1 MLRAVSRVCEIACT
15 CVTCWWL
22 GKKVERVLQVLP
34 CYAIYNSSIVRS
46 LQKVNRSVLM
56 TTSDDEYGF
65 DDLVLDDRTLAVLDA
80 TEQTLSSAIPSTS
93 PREQQPSKRLKTAEG
108 WIPRYVQQPHG
119 NASASKGLIKSRFSL
134 EDTDLPEITI
144 SNGFYSGP
152 GRFFVGSQQ
161 SEPSTSPKTLQNS
174 RESAVD
180 SYSDA
185 VLPPTAPQQIHA
197 INRTGV
203 MSFNHPSKH
212 NPPARPTV
220 ASQPNRERAIPTN
233 IVHGSRKPPVRHPSP
248 ALSSTH
254 VPRTHPLARSSS
266 FNDIMRAAVRSA
278 LSEVDSP
285 TPHPLSFTAASG
297 SPSPQP
303 LHAARNE
310 LELLKSQ
317 VEEARALDT
326 QFSSL

>member
-1 MLRAVSRVCEIACT
+1 
-15 CVTCWWL
+15 
-22 GKKVERVLQVLP
+22 
-34 CYAIYNSSIVRS
+34 
-46 LQKVNRSVLM
+46 M

-80 TEQTLSSAIPSTS
+80 TEQTLSAAIPSTS
-93 PREQQPSKRLKTAEG
+93 HPTSPREQHPSKRLKTVEG
-108 WIPRYVQQPHG
+108 WIPRYGQQPRG

-152 GRFFVGSQQ
+152 GRFLLGSQQ
-161 SEPSTSPKTLQNS
+161 SEPSASPKTLQNS

-185 VLPPTAPQQIHA
+185 VLLPTALQQVHPPD
-197 INRTGV
+197 RTGV
-203 MSFNHPSKH
+203 ASFNHPSKK
-212 NPPARPTV
+212 NPPAQPTI

-233 IVHGSRKPPVRHPSP
+233 IVHSSRKPPIRHPSP

-254 VPRTHPLARSSS
+254 VPRTTPLARSSS
-266 FNDIMRAAVRSA
+266 FNDVMRAAVRSA
-278 LSEVDSP
+278 LSDVDSP
-285 TPHPLSFTAASG
+285 APQPLSLTAALG

-310 LELLKSQ
+310 LEVLRSQ

-326 QFSSL
+326 HFSSL